1 MMPAKNKQRP
11 ALPDVQGTFA
21 AHIEASRIA
30 HEWAAKCLAYR
41 ESGKRAH
48 AKAAEKKARHWL
60 LKAMVL
66 EARAARG
73 KPLGGRRA
81 ED

>member
-1 MMPAKNKQRP
+1 MPAKTKKRP
-11 ALPDVQGTFA
+11 AALDIQSDFS
-21 AHIEASRIA
+21 AHVEARRIA

-41 ESGKRAH
+41 ETGKLAH
-48 AKAAEKKARHWL
+48 AKAAEKRARHWL

-73 KPLGGRRA
+73 KPQDGRRA
-81 ED
+81 DD